1 MRAHH
6 PDSFPPLCGYPN
18 SEACY
23 SLSLKVPTPTEPPS
37 LICIGG
43 ALCGREFPLTAAEM
57 VVGRDSKCDIPVQDG
72 SLSRRHFALR
82 RSAEGAVTLED
93 LESHNGTFVNDV
105 PVRATVLAHQDRI
118 QAGRSL
124 FVLQFPDRSDMDLST
139 TARATARNSTSATKT
154 GFRLVRPL
162 AADQSGSVERSARE
176 LAALLAISTAIQD
189 QRALEP
195 LARQLLDSLRQ
206 AIPVSDAGIVL
217 LFHDGLSEPPWT
229 LLVGGRPEQPYDEA
243 IVRAAIEDESAILED
258 AVMVAP
264 IVARERA
271 FGALYLEAKT
281 GSRFDANHLQLL
293 AAAGAI
299 AGLAFDAARRQEMAE
314 AENLRLREQLDIRH
328 DMVGESP
335 RLKAVYRFVARV
347 APAPSTVLITGES
360 GTGKELVAR
369 AIHRNSPRANQPFI
383 AINCASLGEQLL
395 ESELFGHEKGAFTG
409 AIALKKGKLEI
420 ANGGTVFLDELAEM
434 PVLTQAKLLRVLQQR
449 EFERLGGTRTIPIDI
464 RVVAATNRNLADAVK
479 AGTFRQDLF
488 YRLNVVAVDL
498 PSLRDR
504 REDIPLLA
512 SYFTARFSR
521 QLGRPVEGI
530 SPEARACLL
539 HYDWPG
545 NVREL
550 ENAIERAV
558 VMGASLEIL
567 PEDLPEMV
575 ADAGAGKVALGD
587 AGYHAAV
594 VELKRRLI
602 VEALDRVG
610 GSVTEAAKLLKLH
623 PNYLHRL
630 MNNLDL
636 RQT

>member
-1 MRAHH
+1 M
-6 PDSFPPLCGYPN
+6 
-18 SEACY
+18 
-23 SLSLKVPTPTEPPS
+23 
-37 LICIGG
+37 ICIGG
-43 ALCGREFPLTAAEM
+43 ALCGKEFSLTAGEI

-82 RSAEGAVTLED
+82 RSSEGAISLED

-105 PVRATVLAHQDRI
+105 PVRAIVLAHQDRI

-124 FVLQFPDRSDMDLST
+124 FVLQFPDRSDLDLST
-139 TARATARNSTSATKT
+139 TARATAHHSSSATKT
-154 GFRLVRPL
+154 GVRLVRPI
-162 AADQSGSVERSARE
+162 AADQAGSVERSARE

-189 QRALEP
+189 QRAVEP
-195 LARQLLDSLRQ
+195 LAAQLLASLRQ
-206 AIPVSDAGIVL
+206 AIPAAESAMVI
-217 LFHDGLSEPPWT
+217 LFHEGLGEPPWT
-229 LLVGGRPEQPYDEA
+229 LASGGPAEPAYDDALVRSAIADET
-243 IVRAAIEDESAILED
+243 AILEE
-258 AVMVAP
+258 AVLVAP
-264 IVARERA
+264 VAARDRA
-271 FGALYLEAKT
+271 FGALFLEARP
-281 GSRFDANHLQLL
+281 GARFDPDHLQLA

-299 AGLAFDAARRQEMAE
+299 AGLAFDAARRQELAE
-314 AENLRLREQLDIRH
+314 AENRRLREQLDLQH
-328 DMVGESP
+328 DMVGESAAM
-335 RLKAVYRFVARV
+335 KTVYRFVARV

-369 AIHRNSPRANQPFI
+369 AIHRNSPRADKPFI
-383 AINCASLGEQLL
+383 AINCASLGENLL

-409 AIALKKGKLEI
+409 AIAQKKGKFEI
-420 ANGGTVFLDELAEM
+420 ANGGAVFLDELGEM
-434 PVLTQAKLLRVLQQR
+434 PLAIQAKLLRVLQER
-449 EFERLGGTRTIPIDI
+449 EFERLGGTRTIPVDI
-464 RVVAATNRNLADAVK
+464 RIVAATNRDLPAAVK
-479 AGTFRQDLF
+479 AGTFRKDLY
-488 YRLNVVAVDL
+488 YRLNVVAIAM

-521 QLGRPVEGI
+521 QIGRAVEGLA
-530 SPEARACLL
+530 PEARACLL

-558 VMGASLEIL
+558 VMGLSTTIL

-575 ADAGAGKVALGD
+575 VDAGQRAVALGD

-594 VELKRRLI
+594 IELKKRLI
-602 VEALDRVG
+602 VEALDRVQ

-636 RQT
+636 RA

>member
-1 MRAHH
+1 M
-6 PDSFPPLCGYPN
+6 S
-18 SEACY
+18 
-23 SLSLKVPTPTEPPS
+23 TPTLPPS

-43 ALCGREFPLTAAEM
+43 TLCGREFPLTAGEM

-82 RSAEGAVTLED
+82 RSAEGAISLED

-105 PVRATVLAHQDRI
+105 PVRQIALAHQDRI

-139 TARATARNSTSATKT
+139 TARATARNSSSATKT
-154 GFRLVRPL
+154 GIRLVRSI
-162 AADQSGSVERSARE
+162 ARDQSGSVERSARE

-189 QRALEP
+189 QRAMEP

-206 AIPVSDAGIVL
+206 AIPVADAAIVL
-217 LFHDGLSEPPWT
+217 LFNDGLSEPPWT
-229 LLVGGRPEQPYDEA
+229 LLMGGRPDQPYDEA
-243 IVRAAIEDESAILED
+243 IVRTAIEDESAILED
-258 AVMVAP
+258 AVVVAP
-264 IVARERA
+264 IVARDRA

-281 GSRFDANHLQLL
+281 GSKFDANHLQLL
-293 AAAGAI
+293 AATGAI

-314 AENLRLREQLDIRH
+314 AENLRLREQLDLHH

-369 AIHRNSPRANQPFI
+369 AIHRNSPRASQPFI

-420 ANGGTVFLDELAEM
+420 ANGGTVFLDELGEM

-512 SYFTARFSR
+512 AYFTARFSR

-558 VMGASLEIL
+558 VMGASLDIL
-567 PEDLPEMV
+567 PEDLPEMI
-575 ADAGAGKVALGD
+575 ADAGAGKVALGGE
-587 AGYHAAV
+587 GYHAAV

-636 RQT
+636 RQS